1 MAEVV
6 SPGRQGSA
14 SRKDHSGAYGRNE
27 AVTRAVFLDRDGVI
41 NQKAPGGK
49 YVTRWEDFHLL
60 PGVIEGIAQLN
71 RAGLRVIVVTNQ
83 RCVAKGLLTEAEL
96 EKLHRQMCEH
106 LAPAGATIDA
116 IYYCPHELE
125 PACDCRKPAAG
136 MLLEAART
144 HGLDL
149 AASWMIGD
157 SDSDIQ
163 AGKNAGCRT
172 ARLSGK
178 KRTENDAA
186 DHRPAGDADIV
197 AASFLDAIEQI
208 LQLGHS

>member
-1 MAEVV
+1 M
-6 SPGRQGSA
+6 
-14 SRKDHSGAYGRNE
+14 
-27 AVTRAVFLDRDGVI
+27 TRAAFLDRDGVI
-41 NQKAPGGK
+41 NQKAPEGQ

-83 RCVAKGLLTEAEL
+83 RCVAKGLLTETAL
-96 EKLHRQMCEH
+96 KRLHRRMSDH
-106 LAPAGATIDA
+106 LAQAGAKIDA

-125 PACDCRKPAAG
+125 PSCDCRKPAPG
-136 MLLEAART
+136 MLLEAARS

-157 SDSDIQ
+157 ADSDLQ

-172 ARLSGK
+172 ARLPGQK
-178 KRTENDAA
+178 QRENEAEDGRALSS
-186 DHRPAGDADIV
+186 DADIV
-197 AASFLDAIEQI
+197 AASLLDAIEQI
-208 LQLGHS
+208 LQHGRA

>member
-14 SRKDHSGAYGRNE
+14 SRKDHSGAYGRSE

-41 NQKAPGGK
+41 SEKARDGE
-49 YVTRWEDFHLL
+49 YVTRWEDLHLL
-60 PGVIEGIAQLN
+60 AGVIEGIAQLN

-125 PACDCRKPAAG
+125 PACDCRKPAPG

-144 HGLDL
+144 HALDL
-149 AASWMIGD
+149 ATSCMIGD
-157 SDSDIQ
+157 AGSDIQ

-172 ARLSGK
+172 VRLSGK
-178 KRTENDAA
+178 KRTENEAA

-197 AASFLDAIEQI
+197 APSV
-208 LQLGHS
+208 

>member
-1 MAEVV
+1 
-6 SPGRQGSA
+6 
-14 SRKDHSGAYGRNE
+14 
-27 AVTRAVFLDRDGVI
+27 VTRAVFLDRDGVI
-41 NQKAPGGK
+41 NQKAPGER

-83 RCVAKGLLTEAEL
+83 RCVAKGLLTEADL

-106 LAPAGATIDA
+106 LAAAGARIDA
-116 IYYCPHELE
+116 IYYCPHELA
-125 PACDCRKPAAG
+125 PACDCRKPAPG
-136 MLLEAART
+136 MLLRAART

-149 AASWMIGD
+149 ATSWMIGD

-172 ARLSGK
+172 ARLWGK
-178 KRTENDAA
+178 KRTESDAA
-186 DHRPAGDADIV
+186 VDRPAAAADIV

-208 LQLGHS
+208 LQLDHS

>member
-1 MAEVV
+1 MGSFGAARVLHYGELQFGA
-6 SPGRQGSA
+6 PINQGQA
-14 SRKDHSGAYGRNE
+14 MN
-27 AVTRAVFLDRDGVI
+27 RAAFLDRDGVI
-41 NQKAPGGK
+41 NRKAPDEQ

-60 PGVIEGIAQLN
+60 PGVVEGIAQLN

-96 EKLHRQMCEH
+96 KNLHQRMSEYLSQ
-106 LAPAGATIDA
+106 AGATIDA
-116 IYYCPHELE
+116 IYYCPHELG
-125 PACDCRKPAAG
+125 ASCGCRKPAPG
-136 MLLEAART
+136 MLLAAASC

-172 ARLSGK
+172 ARLSGTK
-178 KRTENDAA
+178 QKENETKSG
-186 DHRPAGDADIV
+186 PALPGDADII
-197 AASFLDAIEQI
+197 ASSLLDAIHQI
-208 LQLGHS
+208 LQPGHP

>member
-1 MAEVV
+1 M
-6 SPGRQGSA
+6 S
-14 SRKDHSGAYGRNE
+14 
-27 AVTRAVFLDRDGVI
+27 RAVFLDRDGVI
-41 NQKAPGGK
+41 NQKAPGRE

-83 RCVAKGLLTEAEL
+83 RCVAKGLLSVAEL

-106 LAPAGATIDA
+106 LLPAGARIDA

-125 PACDCRKPAAG
+125 PACACRKPAPG

-149 AASWMIGD
+149 ATSWMIGD

-178 KRTENDAA
+178 KQTENDAK
-186 DHRPAGDADIV
+186 DGRSRNEADIV
-197 AASFLDAIEQI
+197 AVSILDAIEQI

>member
-14 SRKDHSGAYGRNE
+14 WRKVDRGAYGWNQ

-41 NQKAPGGK
+41 NQKAPGGG

-106 LAPAGATIDA
+106 LRPAGARIDA

-125 PACDCRKPAAG
+125 PACDCRKPAPG

-144 HGLDL
+144 HGLEL
-149 AASWMIGD
+149 ATSWMVGD

-172 ARLSGK
+172 ARLAGK

-186 DHRPAGDADIV
+186 IDRPAGEADIV

-208 LQLGHS
+208 LQPGHS